1 MLIISL
7 QTNAIKK
14 VNTYRGG
21 NVSVIYEQ
29 RKRMHV
35 SQALSLFPPG
45 LVRAE
50 EEPALLELGN
60 GKDTRNQ
67 F

>member
-1 MLIISL
+1 M
-7 QTNAIKK
+7 
-14 VNTYRGG
+14 NTCRGG
-21 NVSVIYEQ
+21 NVSVIYGQ